1 MSSTSSFMTRGLGQV
16 LFNYLPDAT
25 FDYDRG
31 SCICKVAEVL
41 IDTSKGEELDKH
53 RLLNEIRDYVKK
65 WEGRSNIRA
74 EDTHRPGLFAFGTPE
89 KVYFNVYPLTFE
101 CRNCRAA
108 FSYNRE
114 EEFLSNSDNH
124 KCRWCGGRL
133 NQIYH
138 VLVHQCGNIK
148 SLWVPKCP
156 NHGNKPSRV
165 KLDFQG
171 SQKARDFRWV
181 CMDCNQELRSISR
194 QCEICSAA
202 EESGGEGELT
212 HGKRP
217 TMRPI
222 PHRANAAYYTHH
234 ITRVNVG
241 TQDLRELESH
251 PERDRILVDAYCR
264 DSYTATELIAGITSR
279 RDAKKEKAEEL
290 RRMASTLPDG
300 PERKSLLGAADTIE
314 ALSDEPT
321 ENTQKPT
328 EYGISEG
335 AFHEILEYVK
345 FRSSCKISGTTEVR
359 QEFDRRHP
367 GMGTIF
373 DLIEKEYENAGIAE
387 IKLVAD
393 FPVLTAVFGYTRV
406 GFEPETPMGSE
417 TVKTTFNWFPTLR
430 MNKETLV
437 DRIPIFIRTAE
448 TEAIF
453 IRLNPTSLLKWLE
466 KILPG
471 SVGEIPASERQ
482 ARLWLLR
489 NVDEVDRFVTRNQM
503 TPITRA
509 IFGITHTLSHI
520 FIRSAA
526 SLAGI
531 DRTGLSEYLFPRI
544 GALVIYNSNTV
555 FNLGGLT
562 TMFEENLEEL
572 LRNTRFNPLAQ
583 ECIYDPV
590 CKEQWNSSCHA
601 CTHLGEMACSFF
613 NRGMSR
619 DYLFGPKGYWAK

>member
-1 MSSTSSFMTRGLGQV
+1 MTRGLGQV

-25 FDYDRG
+25 LDYDRG
-31 SCICKVAEVL
+31 SCICKVAEVI
-41 IDTSKGEELDKH
+41 IDTSIEEKIDKL
-53 RLLNEIRDYVKK
+53 RLLNEIRTYVSR
-65 WEGRSNIRA
+65 WEGRSNIPA
-74 EDTHRPGLFAFGTPE
+74 ENTHRPGLFAFGTPE
-89 KVYFNVYPLTFE
+89 KVIFNIYPLTFE

-114 EEFLSNSDNH
+114 EEFLSNPENH

-181 CMDCNQELRSISR
+181 CMDCNQELRTISR
-194 QCEICSAA
+194 TCEICSTN
-202 EESGGEGELT
+202 EEKREEGESI

-234 ITRVNVG
+234 IIRVNVG

-251 PERDRILVDAYCR
+251 LERDQILVDAYLR
-264 DSYTATELIAGITSR
+264 DSYTAAELIARVSSG
-279 RDAKKEKAEEL
+279 RDPKKERAEEL
-290 RRMASTLPDG
+290 RRMASTMPDG
-300 PERKSLLGAADTIE
+300 PARKSLLEAADTIE
-314 ALSDEPT
+314 ALTDEPT
-321 ENTQKPT
+321 ENTQKQT
-328 EYGISEG
+328 EYGISER
-335 AFHEILEYVK
+335 AFHELLEYVK
-345 FRSSCKISGTTEVR
+345 FRSTCRISGTTEVR

-367 GMGTIF
+367 GMGAIF
-373 DLIEKEYENAGIAE
+373 DLIENEYDNAGIAE

-406 GFEPETPMGSE
+406 SFEPETPMGSE

-430 MNKETLV
+430 MNKEALV
-437 DRIPIFIRTAE
+437 DRIPIFVRAAE

-453 IRLNPTSLLKWLE
+453 IRLDPVRLLKWLE

-471 SVGEIPASERQ
+471 SVGEIPASESL

-489 NVDEVDRFVTRNQM
+489 NFDEVDRFVTQNQM

-526 SLAGI
+526 SLAGF
-531 DRTGLSEYLFPRI
+531 DRTGLGEYLFPRI

-562 TMFEENLEEL
+562 TMFEENLEDL
-572 LRNTRFNPLAQ
+572 LRNTRSNPLVQ
-583 ECIYDPV
+583 ECVYDPV

-619 DYLFGPKGYWAK
+619 EYLFGPKGYWAK